1 MEDAEYE
8 QCRVDRFW
16 GYEYER
22 AQEVRKT
29 HDSNTTSMRHLY
41 DIYDIYTTPS
51 RPLCPLVS
59 LARTH
64 IPLPSHCLLTN

>member
-22 AQEVRKT
+22 AQEVTKT
-29 HDSNTTSMRHLY
+29 HATSIRLYRICIRHPL
-41 DIYDIYTTPS
+41 TPF
-51 RPLCPLVS
+51 
-59 LARTH
+59 
-64 IPLPSHCLLTN
+64 